1 MGTGSGALDRD
12 EPAEGAFGLGQG
24 EPSGEDLLPRR
35 RRRTAS
41 AGGMPARSSRSLHGV
56 PVRYVNAIAS
66 ITRR

>member
-1 MGTGSGALDRD
+1 MGTGSGDLDRD
-12 EPAEGAFGLGQG
+12 EPVEVALGLGQG

-41 AGGMPARSSRSLHGV
+41 AGGMPARSGRSLHGV
-56 PVRYVNAIAS
+56 PVRYVNAVAS